1 MQCPVYAC
9 GKYWVMF
16 HLFDDLTISI
26 MESMIYN
33 ATAQGQIRVFLLEF
47 GKHAKPEIS
56 VDSISRRGIPQIR
69 F

>member
-47 GKHAKPEIS
+47 GKHASPES
-56 VDSISRRGIPQIR
+56 Q
-69 F
+69 